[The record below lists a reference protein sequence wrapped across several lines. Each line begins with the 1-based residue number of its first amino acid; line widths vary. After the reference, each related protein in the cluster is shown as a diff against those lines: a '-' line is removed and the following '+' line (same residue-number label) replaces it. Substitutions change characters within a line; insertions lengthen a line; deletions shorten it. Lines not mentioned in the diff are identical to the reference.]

1 MRNRFKQW
9 VRRLIML
16 SFASVGA
23 LASSAASAHDLPIFD
38 TVGLSNCFGINSPNW
53 SFEAGQADLARSFAN
68 PLRDP
73 FAPFQD
79 KSWNWCFADDF
90 SIENTTPK
98 LPETTRSA
106 PQATDDFADRS
117 DAELGSENQS
127 TENHGTKI
135 IPDWP
140 EDCREFLEANLDGLE
155 SDGLGSDDLATDEFD
170 ATQSA
175 EIDEDSCD
183 ELDYLKDSQDDSQ
196 QLNDE
201 TNGIP
206 ATYEKTPSDES
217 ASKDSYLAILNSSNI
232 KLPSID
238 LQAALEQFS
247 QSIQS
252 AVRHIASI
260 EPVIIAGE
268 AEVAAIDED
277 TDRSEVEPLDT
288 STSDNY
294 LRNRP
299 LVDDYLDG
307 ESFVRDWRSLRP
319 LSSSAHFDSLNIQ
332 SSLQSNL
339 LSNHENSEE
348 LPQAIPAHANDV
360 AEFATVVFAE
370 IENLQCIWASE
381 TFHFDSVRRFSG
393 SIATFDLGIGNSTEA
408 AFQQLAKFWN
418 QSEQQ
423 PNHLPEYAASD
434 DFFGQPLFV
443 IQQLDGKEFLLPAKQ
458 ARHWNTVP
466 MIAKQSIAPE
476 KTDDSSIES
485 TTAISSVARN
495 LLQSA
500 SIGLDKLANQL
511 HGIASNLRLSVEVDA
526 QVANRG
532 DDEDVR

>member
-16 SFASVGA
+16 SFASVGV

-38 TVGLSNCFGINSPNW
+38 TVGLSNCFGINSQNW
-53 SFEAGQADLARSFAN
+53 NFEAGQADLAHSFAN

-98 LPETTRSA
+98 LPEATHLA
-106 PQATDDFADRS
+106 PEESEVLADRTVL
-117 DAELGSENQS
+117 DQ
-127 TENHGTKI
+127 GTKNQGTQI
-135 IPDWP
+135 VPDWP
-140 EDCREFLEANLDGLE
+140 EDCRDFVEASSGE
-155 SDGLGSDDLATDEFD
+155 READELD
-170 ATQSA
+170 ATRPA
-175 EIDEDSCD
+175 EIDKDSCD
-183 ELDYLKDSQDDSQ
+183 ELDYLNDSQDNSQ
-196 QLNDE
+196 QLHDE

-206 ATYEKTPSDES
+206 ASYENTPSDES
-217 ASKDSYLAILNSSNI
+217 ASKDSYLAILNASNI

-238 LQAALEQFS
+238 LQAAVEQFS
-247 QSIQS
+247 QSFQS
-252 AVRHIASI
+252 AVRHITSI
-260 EPVIIAGE
+260 NPVVIADE
-268 AEVAAIDED
+268 AELASTVDNSDSA
-277 TDRSEVEPLDT
+277 EVDSLNT

-319 LSSSAHFDSLNIQ
+319 LNNPGHFDNLN
-332 SSLQSNL
+332 LQADL
-339 LSNHENSEE
+339 LSNHDHSED
-348 LPQAIPAHANDV
+348 LPQAIPAHASDV
-360 AEFATVVFAE
+360 AEFVTVVFTE
-370 IENLQCIWASE
+370 FENLQCLWASE
-381 TFHFDSVRRFSG
+381 THQFDSVRSFSE
-393 SIATFDLGIGNSTEA
+393 SIANFDLGIGNSSEA
-408 AFQQLAKFWN
+408 AFQQLAKLWN

-476 KTDDSSIES
+476 QAIDHSIES
-485 TTAISSVARN
+485 TTAFSSVARS
-495 LLQSA
+495 LVQSA
-500 SIGLDKLANQL
+500 SIGLDKLAIQL
-511 HGIASNLRLSVEVDA
+511 HGFASNMRLSVEFDA
-526 QVANRG
+526 QVAKRG
-532 DDEDVR
+532 DNEDVR

>member
-9 VRRLIML
+9 VRRVIML

-23 LASSAASAHDLPIFD
+23 LTSSTASAHDLPIFD
-38 TVGLSNCFGINSPNW
+38 TVGLSNCFGINSQNW
-53 SFEAGQADLARSFAN
+53 GFEAGQADLARSFAN

-90 SIENTTPK
+90 SIENTTSK
-98 LPETTRSA
+98 LPESTRSA
-106 PQATDDFADRS
+106 PQATDDSADRLEA
-117 DAELGSENQS
+117 DLGSENQS

-140 EDCREFLEANLDGLE
+140 EDCREFLETNSDELE
-155 SDGLGSDDLATDEFD
+155 SDKFAINEFATDEFD
-170 ATQSA
+170 ARQVA

-183 ELDYLKDSQDDSQ
+183 ELDYLDDSQDDSPKQ
-196 QLNDE
+196 YDE
-201 TNGIP
+201 SNGIP
-206 ATYEKTPSDES
+206 ATYENTPSDES

-247 QSIQS
+247 QSLQS

-260 EPVIIAGE
+260 EPVVIAGE
-268 AEVAAIDED
+268 AELAAIEED
-277 TDRSEVEPLDT
+277 TDRSEVESLNT
-288 STSDNY
+288 SSDNY

-319 LSSSAHFDSLNIQ
+319 LSSTAHFDSLNIQ
-332 SSLQSNL
+332 SNL
-339 LSNHENSEE
+339 LSNRQDSAE
-348 LPQAIPAHANDV
+348 LSQAVPAHQNDV

-370 IENLQCIWASE
+370 LENIQCVWAAE
-381 TFHFDSVRRFSG
+381 TFHFDSVRSFSE
-393 SIATFDLGIGNSTEA
+393 SIATFDLGIGNSTAA
-408 AFQQLAKFWN
+408 AFQQLANYWN
-418 QSEQQ
+418 KSEQQ
-423 PNHLPEYAASD
+423 PNQLLEYAASD

-466 MIAKQSIAPE
+466 MFAKQSAAPE
-476 KTDDSSIES
+476 KADDSSIHS
-485 TTAISSVARN
+485 TIAISSVARN

-511 HGIASNLRLSVEVDA
+511 HGIASSMRLSVEVDA

-532 DDEDVR
+532 GDEDVR